1 MTKLKTV
8 KDMKKEYVE
17 YPQEPINEKDKEEL
31 KKERFIGKTIGVTCV
46 SEDELRQLAIKWV
59 KEDTLEMPL
68 TPQTVWLLN
77 RWKKRLN
84 ITEKD
89 LKW

>member
-89 LKW
+89 LK